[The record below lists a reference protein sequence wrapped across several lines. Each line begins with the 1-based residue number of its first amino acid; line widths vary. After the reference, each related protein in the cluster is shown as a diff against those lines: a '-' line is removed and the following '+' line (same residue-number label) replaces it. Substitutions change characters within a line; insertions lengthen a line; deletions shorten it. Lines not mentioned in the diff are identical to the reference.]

1 MDERSDTIAAIST
14 PSGLGGV
21 GIIRISGSKAVNII
35 EQIASTPFNL
45 SSLISLKTRKLIHGF
60 ILDQNREKIDEVLLA
75 FMPTEKSY
83 TGEQTVEIH
92 CHGGRAV
99 LTLILNRTLESG
111 SRLASPGEFTRRAF
125 ENGRINLIQAE
136 AINEIIRAR
145 TGSAV
150 KAAWRQFDGGLN
162 TLCKKLRS
170 NLEKII
176 INVQAEIDFELR
188 INEIENINQTVAHAQ
203 KIIDD
208 LLLQHGI
215 NKPDNS
221 VIWIT
226 LVGPANSGKSSIFNK
241 IVRAER
247 SIVSDLP
254 GTTVDYISEILEIEG
269 KEIRITDTA
278 GFKEPN
284 SQIQT
289 NSIER
294 TIKQQQAAD
303 LVLYVVDQSQD
314 ISNYIS
320 EIYSV
325 LNFGGMVLLNKCDL
339 SSHYTVKKFIEDK
352 NNNCFF
358 TSALYDQGIEEVLN
372 KISEKIVFDHG
383 ENNISI
389 NIRQKVL
396 LLKAKEE
403 LNNCLKLIKH
413 DYLDMFCF
421 HLKEA
426 AKSLSEIIG
435 EITTEETL
443 ELIFSRFCIGK

>member
-1 MDERSDTIAAIST
+1 MDKRSDTIAAIST
-14 PSGLGGV
+14 PSGIGGV
-21 GIIRISGSKAVNII
+21 GIIRISGSNAVNILKK
-35 EQIASTPFNL
+35 IARTPFDL
-45 SSLISLKTRKLIHGF
+45 SSLISIKTRKLIHAF
-60 ILDQNREKIDEVLLA
+60 ILDQKQEKIDEVLLA
-75 FMPTEKSY
+75 FMPPEKSY

-99 LTLILNRTLESG
+99 LTIILHRTLESG
-111 SRLASPGEFTRRAF
+111 SRLANPGEFTRRAF

-162 TLCKKLRS
+162 TLCKTLRS
-170 NLEKII
+170 SLEKII
-176 INVQAEIDFELR
+176 INVQAEIDFELN
-188 INEIENINQTVAHAQ
+188 IKEIKNIRQKVSQAQ

-208 LLLQHGI
+208 LLLQHGKSKL
-215 NKPDNS
+215 NNS

-241 IVRAER
+241 ILRAER

-254 GTTVDYISEILEIEG
+254 GTTVDYISEMLEMEG

-278 GFKEPN
+278 GFKEPKN
-284 SQIQT
+284 QIQT
-289 NSIER
+289 KSIER

-314 ISNYIS
+314 ITKHLS

-325 LNFGGMVLLNKCDL
+325 LNSEGIIILNKCDL
-339 SSHYTVKKFIEDK
+339 HTHSTVKEFVENKGDR
-352 NNNCFF
+352 CFF
-358 TSALYDQGIEEVLN
+358 TSVVYDQGIEEVLN
-372 KISEKIVFDHG
+372 RMAEIINVEKG

-389 NIRQKVL
+389 NIRQKCL
-396 LLKAKEE
+396 LVKSKEE
-403 LNNCLKLIKH
+403 LNNSLELNI
-413 DYLDMFCF
+413 DENLDLFYF
-421 HLKEA
+421 HLNEA
-426 AKSLSEIIG
+426 MKALSEIIG
-435 EITTEETL
+435 DITTEDTL
-443 ELIFSRFCIGK
+443 EIIFSRFCIGK